1 MTNEVKLDIGT
12 ETRAAEQSSG
22 DLSDAD
28 LDHVSGGGLLATT
41 ITNLANMRHEMLKAV
56 ANNLRA

>member
-1 MTNEVKLDIGT
+1 MANEQTLDIIT
-12 ETRAAEQSSG
+12 ETKAAALDDG
-22 DLSDAD
+22 DLSDID
-28 LDHVSGGGLLATT
+28 LDHVSGGLLATT